1 MPRDH
6 VRRIVVVGG
15 RHRMRLSRGVI
26 GWLLLWLLTACA
38 ASQTGGPTDLRPA
51 TDRLLTS
58 GDIQVAE
65 EHLNAFGFDPGSV
78 DGIFTAQTQAAVEA
92 YQARYGL
99 PVTGLLDEATRR
111 QVLPGFN
118 RIRR

>member
-1 MPRDH
+1 MRRYPGVWAWLVAVCLTGCVASPPGEPPRL
-6 VRRIVVVGG
+6 V
-15 RHRMRLSRGVI
+15 
-26 GWLLLWLLTACA
+26 A
-38 ASQTGGPTDLRPA
+38 A
-51 TDRLLTS
+51 TDTLFTT
-58 GDIQVAE
+58 GDIQVAQ
-65 EHLNAFGFDPGSV
+65 EHLRAFGYDPGPV
-78 DGIFTAQTQAAVEA
+78 QGVFTAQTQAAVEA